1 MPAPS
6 DSKNGPIVK
15 APAGAVEGQMEGDLR
30 VFKGI
35 PYALPPV
42 GSRRWRPP
50 SPMPRWAGVKQTTEF
65 GPACFQPQNPGKSIY
80 SWIPVPMSEDCLTLN
95 IWAPAGCA
103 QCTRLFLDT
112 RRRSHYGV
120 EQGLFV

>member
-50 SPMPRWAGVKQTTEF
+50 SPMPRWAGVRKANRIRARML
-65 GPACFQPQNPGKSIY
+65 PASEPG
-80 SWIPVPMSEDCLTLN
+80 
-95 IWAPAGCA
+95 
-103 QCTRLFLDT
+103 
-112 RRRSHYGV
+112 
-120 EQGLFV
+120 